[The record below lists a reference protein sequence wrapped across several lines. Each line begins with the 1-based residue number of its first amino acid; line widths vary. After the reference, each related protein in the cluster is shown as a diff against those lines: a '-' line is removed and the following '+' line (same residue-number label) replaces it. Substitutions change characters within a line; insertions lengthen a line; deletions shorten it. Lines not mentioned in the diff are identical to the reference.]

1 MTTASSAGAPG
12 AFHPAPL
19 LGHPDAQTI
28 FANLWRPRPGP
39 PVARERWELPDG
51 DFLDLDRATGLPPG
65 APVAVLCH
73 GLEGSSEAP
82 YVRGLARALHRR
94 GVAAL
99 CLNFR
104 SCGPELNRL
113 PRTYHS
119 GETSDLG
126 HVVERLAAERPGRPV
141 VVAGFSLGGNVVVKY
156 LGEQGDR
163 RPDALRGGAAIS
175 VPFDLAAS
183 GRVLDGPGAI
193 TWLYRQRFMRSLVR
207 KALAKARQHPGRY
220 DPAAVARATTFAEF
234 DELVTAAVHGFASR
248 ADYYARASSGQ
259 FVAGVRRPLLLLS
272 AADDPLVPERSH
284 PLAAAR
290 GNPAVTFTVTP
301 RGGHTAFVDGSPLR
315 PGFWAERAAADYLAA
330 LVR

>member
-1 MTTASSAGAPG
+1 MTTASPG
-12 AFHPAPL
+12 AFRPAPL

-39 PVARERWELPDG
+39 PVARQRWELPDG
-51 DFLDLDRATGLPPG
+51 DFLDLDRATGLPPD

-82 YVRGLARALHRR
+82 YVRGLARALRAR

-99 CLNFR
+99 SLNFR

-119 GETSDLG
+119 GETTDLA
-126 HVVERLAAERPGRPV
+126 HVVERLAAEQPGRPV

-156 LGEQGDR
+156 LGERGDR
-163 RPDALRGGAAIS
+163 LPGALRGGAALS

-183 GRVLDGPGAI
+183 GRVLDGPGPAM
-193 TWLYRQRFMRSLVR
+193 WVYRRRFMRRLVR
-207 KALAKARQHPGRY
+207 KALAKGRQHPGRY
-220 DPAAVARATTFAEF
+220 DPAEVARATTFAQF
-234 DELVTAAVHGFASR
+234 DELVTAPVHGFASR
-248 ADYYARASSGQ
+248 ADYYARSSSGQ

-272 AADDPLVPERSH
+272 AADDPMVPEPSH
-284 PLAAAR
+284 PVAAAR
-290 GNPAVTFTVTP
+290 ANPAVTLTVT
-301 RGGHTAFVDGSPLR
+301 RQGGHTGFVDGSPLR
-315 PGFWAERAAADYLAA
+315 PGFWGERTAADYLAA